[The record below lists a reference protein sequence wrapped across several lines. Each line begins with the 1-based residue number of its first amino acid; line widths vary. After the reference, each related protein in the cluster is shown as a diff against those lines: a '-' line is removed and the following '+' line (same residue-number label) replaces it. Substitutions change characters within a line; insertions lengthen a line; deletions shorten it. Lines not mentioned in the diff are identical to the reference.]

1 MPIFQDPKTK
11 SSSSSFQHLEKICC
25 VQLRVTPK
33 ICTIICKWFVLGKQ
47 SEKIQRHACHVISL
61 VSGSEQGARVSISSP
76 HPTSQEA
83 P

>member
-1 MPIFQDPKTK
+1 MPIFQDPKAK
-11 SSSSSFQHLEKICC
+11 SSSSSFQHLEKVCC

-61 VSGSEQGARVSISSP
+61 ALMWLCEWERAGS
-76 HPTSQEA
+76 
-83 P
+83 